1 MKRTT
6 WAIELNFEED
16 DNRTA
21 CTATLSGQGA
31 PEAVGH
37 GYSRRNPDDEPDACI
52 GEEVAA
58 ARACSNL
65 AHELLEAAA
74 TRIESHTH
82 RPAHLTS

>member
-1 MKRTT
+1 MNRQS

-16 DNRTA
+16 ENRTA
-21 CTATLSGQGA
+21 CTATLSGSGA
-31 PEAVGH
+31 PRIAGH
-37 GYSRRNPDDEPDACI
+37 GYSRRNPDDEPDARI

-82 RPAHLTS
+82 RPAHLNA